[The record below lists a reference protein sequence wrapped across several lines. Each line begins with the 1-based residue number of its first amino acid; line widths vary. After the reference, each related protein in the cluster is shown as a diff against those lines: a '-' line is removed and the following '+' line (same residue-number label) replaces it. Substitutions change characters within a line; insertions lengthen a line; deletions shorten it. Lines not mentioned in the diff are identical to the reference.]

1 MPITKLQADQLN
13 VTAGTNLA
21 TVGSSF
27 IYEQDFYA
35 QAIPDGLTT
44 YNSGAGAGFSYS
56 NTMVEGRPGFAY
68 PSPGTSS
75 GAFSG
80 RAHICPIMDTGPT
93 TGWTVDAGELDMTFI
108 VQTASISQTGTED
121 FFDIFGLS
129 NSFNDPN
136 PNNSVAITRQQG
148 VNSGNW
154 IFRYRTTSNQVTIN
168 GSSGSA
174 TSTWFVLRFKISAS
188 IADKVTSY
196 PFESPI
202 AVPVFATIAVT
213 SHPYSLPTKKY
224 SSLLFFTM
232 QKHLPGANNFIS
244 FLLVVDNLRSLKA
257 TSD

>member
-27 IYEQDFYA
+27 VYEQDFYA
-35 QAIPDGLTT
+35 GGIPDGLTI
-44 YNSGAGAGFSYS
+44 YISGAGAGFSYS
-56 NTMVEGRPGFAY
+56 NTIVEGHPGFAY

-80 RAHICPIMDTGPT
+80 RAHICPEINTGPT
-93 TGWTVDAGELDMTFI
+93 SGWTVDAGELDMTFI

-129 NSFNDPN
+129 NSFNNPN
-136 PNNSVAITRQQG
+136 PDNSVAITRQQG

-188 IADKVTSY
+188 THACEFWINGVSQGTGTPSTKITATNHAALYLGIVKVASAGGEPRPRWDY
-196 PFESPI
+196 FR
-202 AVPVFATIAVT
+202 V
-213 SHPYSLPTKKY
+213 
-224 SSLLFFTM
+224 
-232 QKHLPGANNFIS
+232 QQ
-244 FLLVVDNLRSLKA
+244 NLNRN
-257 TSD
+257 T